1 MESPVKRPQ
10 KPGRHPFRTAWT
22 FTRNWAR
29 KLLHARTD
37 EHQIALGFAIGAFI
51 GVFPTFGLGFF
62 VIAAMAVVIRFNV
75 PAAVIGTAVANPFL
89 GPFWMFLSYQV
100 GKAVMSAIPG
110 DEDALVKQSGLFTV
124 FLDKGTDYLIG
135 NTLVSAAAAVVGYIV
150 VRNAVTYARARM
162 AARRAYHRERM
173 KQMQST
179 GATHGTDDIHGTRG

>member
-1 MESPVKRPQ
+1 MSDAQKRPAKQ
-10 KPGRHPFRTAWT
+10 GRHPFRTAWT

-62 VIAAMAVVIRFNV
+62 VIAALAVAVRFNV

-100 GKAVMSAIPG
+100 GKAVTAALPG
-110 DEDALVKQSGLFTV
+110 DEEALVKQTGLFTA
-124 FLDKGTDYLIG
+124 FLDKGADYLIG
-135 NTLVSAAAAVVGYIV
+135 NTIVSAAAAVLGYIV

-173 KQMQST
+173 RHDAST
-179 GATHGTDDIHGTRG
+179 EGHHGSHDVHG